1 MKFTVLTLFPELIET
16 YFQSSIAAKAVERG
30 LIRYEVVDI
39 RSFAQDRHRTCD
51 DAPYGGGAGMVMKP
65 DVVAR
70 AIESIPR
77 DDALTVYPSPSG
89 YPFNR
94 ERARRLAAQ
103 PEVVLIC
110 GRYEGLDQRVIDT
123 YVDLELSIGDYV
135 ISSGEL
141 AAMVIIDGVFRL
153 IDGVISSESLQEESF
168 EGQLLE
174 YPQYTRP
181 EEFAGQRVP
190 EVLLSG
196 HHERIR
202 AWRRAQSI
210 RKTAAVRPDLLA
222 RADLSENERQMLRA
236 RDSQRESDTEGE
248 SEWTW

>member
-1 MKFTVLTLFPELIET
+1 MKFTVLTLFPELLEA
-16 YFQSSIAAKAVERG
+16 YFRSSIAAKAVERG
-30 LIRYEVVDI
+30 VINYNIVDI
-39 RSFAQDRHRTCD
+39 RVFAEDRHRTCD

-70 AIESIPR
+70 AIESVPR
-77 DDALTVYPSPSG
+77 DRALTLYPSPSG

-94 ERARRLAAQ
+94 GRARRLAAQ
-103 PEVVLIC
+103 PELVLIC

-153 IDGVISSESLQEESF
+153 VDGVIRSESLAEESF
-168 EGQLLE
+168 EEQLLE

-181 EEFAGQRVP
+181 EEFAGRRVP

-202 AWRRAQSI
+202 AWRRAESI
-210 RKTAAVRPDLLA
+210 KKTAAVRPDLLESA
-222 RADLSENERQMLRA
+222 ELSDKEL
-236 RDSQRESDTEGE
+236 DTLRESGTEGE
-248 SEWTW
+248 SNGLSKSV

>member
-1 MKFTVLTLFPELIET
+1 MKFTVLTLFPDLVEA
-16 YFQSSIAAKAVERG
+16 YFGNSIAAKAVERK
-30 LIRYEVVDI
+30 LIDYRVVDI
-39 RSFAQDRHRTCD
+39 RAFAEDRHRTCD

-70 AIESIPR
+70 AIESVPR
-77 DDALTVYPSPSG
+77 ANALTVYPTPSG

-94 ERARRLAAQ
+94 ERARRLAGHS
-103 PEVVLIC
+103 ELVVIC
-110 GRYEGLDQRVIDT
+110 GRYEGLDQRVIDL

-135 ISSGEL
+135 ISSGEV
-141 AAMVIIDGVFRL
+141 AAIVIIDAVFRL
-153 IDGVISSESLQEESF
+153 IDGVISSASLDEESF

-181 EEFAGQRVP
+181 EEFAGRRVP

-202 AWRRAQSI
+202 AWRRAESI
-210 RKTAAVRPDLLA
+210 KKTAAVRPDLLE
-222 RADLSENERQMLRA
+222 RADLSNEERIMLRQGGA
-236 RDSQRESDTEGE
+236 EGE
-248 SEWTW
+248 SHGFGKGV